1 MKVVINRCFGGFS
14 VSKEIYEMMGL
25 EWDGYGYAF
34 NNDRTNEEL
43 IKCIEKIGTEKS
55 SEEHRFASL
64 EVVEIPDNATDWE
77 ISNYDGAEEVIA
89 VIDGKLVHF

>member
-34 NNDRTNEEL
+34 DDDRTNEKL
-43 IKCIEKIGTEKS
+43 IECIEKIGTEKS
-55 SEEHRFASL
+55 SEEYRFASL

-77 ISNYDGAEEVIA
+77 ISNYDGVEEVIA